1 MLGTNGSAPPPGET
15 PWTTARCQDRHDPS
29 VGENLQLRTPSQEE
43 PQNGPTAPE
52 NHTIWS
58 RMPRL
63 NTNEF
68 RHLQETWDT
77 LGAEDPMWAVLSS
90 PGTRGN
96 RWDREEFFA
105 TGRAEIE
112 SVFDDLAARGVTVQ
126 PGRALDFGSG
136 AGRLTQAL
144 AARFDRVDGVDI
156 APSMVAAARRFNRH
170 GERCTYHVNERADL
184 SLFDDGVFHLIY
196 SRITLQHIPTGM
208 TPLRG
213 VVFRTAMTKR
223 PLARRLGALRPTA
236 AGTPQVSSSRDQPL
250 PQRKHEMYFLPKRT
264 VTQLL
269 EQHGLA
275 IAAIE
280 EGVNDGVHDV
290 LYIVSKPQGATG
302 T

>member
-1 MLGTNGSAPPPGET
+1 
-15 PWTTARCQDRHDPS
+15 
-29 VGENLQLRTPSQEE
+29 
-43 PQNGPTAPE
+43 
-52 NHTIWS
+52 
-58 RMPRL
+58 MPRL

-77 LGAEDPMWAVLSS
+77 LGAEDPLWAVLSA

-112 SVFDDLAARGVTVQ
+112 SLFDDLATRGVAVQ
-126 PGRALDFGSG
+126 LGRALDFGCG
-136 AGRLTQAL
+136 AGRLSQAL

-184 SLFDDGVFHLIY
+184 SLFDDGVFDLIY
-196 SRITLQHIPTGM
+196 SRITLQHIPTEFTKRYLVEFARVLRAGGVAVIHIPTGM

-213 VVFRTAMTKR
+213 VVFRMAMTR
-223 PLARRLGALRPTA
+223 RRLARRLGAVRRSA
-236 AGTPQVSSSRDQPL
+236 SVAPQVSSSRDQPL
-250 PQRKHEMYFLPKRT
+250 PQRKHEMYFLPQRT

-269 EQHGLA
+269 EQHGLV
-275 IAAIE
+275 IAAVE

-290 LYIVSKPQGATG
+290 LYIVAKPLGRTG